1 MSDITIRTDA
11 LLSRLDIWDYED
23 LPMAWSS
30 HKIPYNKLAYIGTNA
45 GEVKDHYLSQLALA
59 KQCGAEIVAW
69 RTRPELKE
77 FDDGTYCVYSR
88 LHLLPREANE
98 RFWAGVRWA
107 TEGERLPRVP
117 EYTDA

>member
-1 MSDITIRTDA
+1 MSDITHRTDA
-11 LLSRLDIWDYED
+11 LLTALDICNYND

-77 FDDGTYCVYSR
+77 CEDGTYSVYSR
-88 LHLLPREANE
+88 FHLLPREAND
-98 RFWAGVRWA
+98 RFWASVCWA
-107 TEGERLPRVP
+107 AEGERLPRVP
-117 EYTDA
+117 EEA